1 MELPI
6 ALMKPLPVR
15 KERNVGEYVAPHS
28 ARSFVRSAAPPG
40 RSEMVSVNC
49 VRRPSAAMPRC
60 STRPRHVISMLPPLT
75 TATTRFR
82 RPLAS
87 GLYTSNQTQLL
98 CTINSKLDIEQS
110 LEAGAHLRQ
119 LSSSPERIAAKAV
132 APAPSTMAF
141 SRSSSRR
148 IARAMNSSRTTIVA
162 STSGAAVAN
171 ELQPTIGTAKPTNR
185 YRKVELSSRHVE
197 PSHIASALYCK
208 IE

>member
-1 MELPI
+1 
-6 ALMKPLPVR
+6 MKPLPVR
-15 KERNVGEYVAPHS
+15 KECNVGEYVAPHS

-98 CTINSKLDIEQS
+98 CSYNQ
-110 LEAGAHLRQ
+110 LEARFRTVTRCRCVLEIVVEFAGEDRGEGGGPGALDDGLLALEQPKDRQ
-119 LSSSPERIAAKAV
+119 SDELLAHHYRGVHQWRGGRKRV
-132 APAPSTMAF
+132 A
-141 SRSSSRR
+141 
-148 IARAMNSSRTTIVA
+148 
-162 STSGAAVAN
+162 AN
-171 ELQPTIGTAKPTNR
+171 EWNGQTYEQITVKEL
-185 YRKVELSSRHVE
+185 LSSRQVE
-197 PSHIASALYCK
+197 PSHIARACTVK
-208 IE
+208 